1 MPYWAYL
8 AQQVGNIYE
17 FSKCSFWK
25 WDTKNLSLQ
34 VESRGQDLYDLVGHN
49 FCVFLHKKLLFSEK
63 IGHLAMI
70 FGINQPKIQ
79 LKFAQETSN
88 PG

>member
-1 MPYWAYL
+1 M
-8 AQQVGNIYE
+8 
-17 FSKCSFWK
+17 
-25 WDTKNLSLQ
+25 
-34 VESRGQDLYDLVGHN
+34 ESRGQDLYDLVGHN

-79 LKFAQETSN
+79 LKFVQETSN